1 VPLQSFFNLRLS
13 PESRYAKERRHF
25 ESGQQRSRQ
34 SGSNGLAA
42 ALTFTYRRILVS
54 MVTTGL
60 FQVTVVVLRATVW
73 MFQAIAAVLRV
84 TVWMFQAIVAVLRVT
99 AGAFQVTAAVF
110 PDFAGMFQVA
120 VGMFQAA
127 VASGKRNW

>member
-60 FQVTVVVLRATVW
+60 FQVTVVVLR
-73 MFQAIAAVLRV
+73 V

-120 VGMFQAA
+120 VGMSQVA